1 MKPRTTEQIQE
12 LIAER
17 KRIKEKQKQLQ
28 RKHYKKASEAI
39 KKELTKKNKA
49 KEKQTPQKTF
59 TSAKTTIIISIY
71 NSSNLIERDTA
82 EESLYCTWD
91 DLMDAQE
98 RGEGEINI
106 EKWKE
111 LVRKTKNEIHRLL
124 KNKSD

>member
-39 KKELTKKNKA
+39 KKELTKKNKV

-82 EESLYCTWD
+82 EEDLFQSRNELIEWERKHWNCINWRKWD
-91 DLMDAQE
+91 
-98 RGEGEINI
+98 
-106 EKWKE
+106 E
-111 LVRKTKNEIHRLL
+111 LVENFRESL
-124 KNKSD
+124 

>member
-1 MKPRTTEQIQE
+1 MALRTEEE
-12 LIAER
+12 LKQLFELSRLSQQR
-17 KRIKEKQKQLQ
+17 KKEKEKQ
-28 RKHYKKASEAI
+28 RYKKASQKVKQELDRKHI
-39 KKELTKKNKA
+39 KEQ
-49 KEKQTPQKTF
+49 KQSQPKPQKQVKITF
-59 TSAKTTIIISIY
+59 SLSIY
-71 NSSNLIERDTA
+71 NSNLIERETA

-111 LVRKTKNEIHRLL
+111 LVKKTKNEIHRLL